1 MEPIISLTER
11 LKQIVPGLQVPGA
24 AATKTVLN
32 APKGAAKRIPVVGPM
47 IDMGL
52 ATYDVT
58 QGVDPVRAYT
68 RMATEMAG
76 GALGAGAAGML
87 ALPTGPGA
95 AAAGFAGYMG
105 GSAAAGAGY
114 DALFPEGIRVGSL
127 DGKRSIGN
135 INDTSYD
142 LSTPEGAAGFDK
154 ARKAALK
161 VQTDKGVVPGQLPS
175 DYKETEAE
183 AFRGAAE
190 AGDPQTPQI
199 RQMTAATG
207 TDTGSGDRE
216 ALREAGGDPA
226 MVAWAK
232 ANPEL
237 AKRMV
242 ATQDRRL
249 ETNPDFKQSGY
260 EAVRGHLYPERA
272 VLAAEGDKGVFS
284 ARDAATM
291 GMTPQNAINIASGG
305 SVETLIDAD
314 GTTEVSSAPGKAQ
327 DLLTSYKQGL
337 TNPSVEEAPTDKA
350 PANMIGLDY
359 DQVNSK
365 MSELGGEEYLK
376 QLDAGK
382 FTRR

>member
-58 QGVDPVRAYT
+58 QGSDPIRAYT

-135 INDTSYD
+135 MNDTSYD

-154 ARKAALK
+154 ARKAALE
-161 VQTDKGVVPGQLPS
+161 VQTDKGIVPGQLPS
-175 DYKETEAE
+175 DYKEAE
-183 AFRGAAE
+183 AAAFRAAAK
-190 AGDPQTPQI
+190 AGDPQTPEI
-199 RQMTAATG
+199 RQITAATG
-207 TDTGSGDRE
+207 TDTSTSRRDDPRNADYISARS
-216 ALREAGGDPA
+216 ALTPESSAADIKSVEDAGMA
-226 MVAWAK
+226 AWAK
-232 ANPEL
+232 ANPGL
-237 AKRMV
+237 V
-242 ATQDRRL
+242 A
-249 ETNPDFKQSGY
+249 
-260 EAVRGHLYPERA
+260 EAVRRGSKQAGYD
-272 VLAAEGDKGVFS
+272 VLEPIAFGAAAEPEGKELTEADMASYDNLETFKPSEMKAGDRQDPIAGRDNILNSYFPG
-284 ARDAATM
+284 AR
-291 GMTPQNAINIASGG
+291 
-305 SVETLIDAD
+305 
-314 GTTEVSSAPGKAQ
+314 APY
-327 DLLTSYKQGL
+327 S
-337 TNPSVEEAPTDKA
+337 EEAFGAKLQDA
-350 PANMIGLDY
+350 
-359 DQVNSK
+359 QVF
-365 MSELGGEEYLK
+365 EGGINPNAAQIAEVDPQEFLRSRIRP
-376 QLDAGK
+376 GI
-382 FTRR
+382 R